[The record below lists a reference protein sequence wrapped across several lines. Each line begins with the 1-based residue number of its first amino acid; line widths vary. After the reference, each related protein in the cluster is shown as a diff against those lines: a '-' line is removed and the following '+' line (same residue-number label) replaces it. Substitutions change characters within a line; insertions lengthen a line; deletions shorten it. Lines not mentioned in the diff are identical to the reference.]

1 VNLPHKFNF
10 RFTWHSVARSQP
22 LFFLLRATYARR
34 CGSRC
39 TQVRCKSETSSGVRV
54 ATGHQIPYEWTY
66 ITLGCFLRALTMTD
80 RPRKDTDLSLFVGPY
95 QPRSSSCIPS
105 PPLPRSRSGHRILS
119 GGSQQKRLSYL
130 DSISVKFGQW
140 NGLTGDCRRIW
151 CWGESTFDPREFLVA
166 DTWLAQLCY
175 NNEKVKRSSDSFNS
189 KIRLT
194 LCQN

>member
-1 VNLPHKFNF
+1 MRAQPVFFTMRNTRPTM
-10 RFTWHSVARSQP
+10 RFT
-22 LFFLLRATYARR
+22 LRPSY
-34 CGSRC
+34 
-39 TQVRCKSETSSGVRV
+39 RCKSETSSGVRV

-80 RPRKDTDLSLFVGPY
+80 RPRKDTDLSLFVGPC

-151 CWGESTFDPREFLVA
+151 YGARENLLLTQKNFSSPIRDWHNCVI
-166 DTWLAQLCY
+166 TM
-175 NNEKVKRSSDSFNS
+175 EKWSAVVTL
-189 KIRLT
+189 LT
-194 LCQN
+194 LKYD